1 MKVISLTKASDTG
14 NEATITLL
22 PQDKEDLFTLYQLID
37 KDDEVIFKK
46 TVTSNMDEGGKKKTT
61 ALVRLR
67 LQIISSEF
75 DLKNESLRYKG
86 VTVVDESG
94 RANLDIPVGKYFSFT
109 VNYTY
114 PFTIVK
120 QDYNKYNQRL
130 LNDATQTDAKAD
142 TGAVVL
148 QEGIAHICLLTNSS
162 TILKQKVEYSM
173 PKKKRATDVAKFEQ
187 KTGKFYKAIY
197 EGMKKAFD
205 FKKLKLIVLCS
216 PGFYAKTL
224 MEQILQFAEEEQN
237 KEILNMKSKFLVAHC
252 STGYLQG
259 ISEVLK
265 NPSYASKLQSTKY
278 SQEAVVMD
286 DFLKHLNDDDY
297 KAWYGE
303 QEVRKAAD
311 LGAIDVLLITDTQ
324 LRSDDVNERKRCL
337 SLVDDVEATGG
348 ETLVFSSFHSSGEEL
363 DKLTGVACILK
374 YPLPDLDEDDEEE
387 EEEEEDDDQ

>member
-1 MKVISLTKASDTG
+1 MKVINLSNVSENSSEAS
-14 NEATITLL
+14 ITLL

-46 TVTSNMDEGGKKKTT
+46 TVTSNVDEGGKKKNT
-61 ALVRLR
+61 ALMRLK
-67 LQIISSEF
+67 LQIVSSEF

-86 VTVVDESG
+86 ITVVDESG
-94 RANLDIPVGKYFSFT
+94 RANVDVPIGKYFSFT

-114 PFTIVK
+114 PFTILK
-120 QDYNKYNQRL
+120 HDYNKYTQKL
-130 LNDATQTDAKAD
+130 LNESTQIDSKAD
-142 TGAVVL
+142 SAAVVL

-162 TILKQKVEYSM
+162 TILKQKVEYSL
-173 PKKKRATDVAKFEQ
+173 PKKKRATDVAKYEQ
-187 KTGKFYKAIY
+187 KTEKFYKAIY
-197 EGMKKAFD
+197 EAMKKSFD
-205 FKKLKLIVLCS
+205 FEKLKLVILCS

-224 MEQILQFAEEEQN
+224 MEKVLLFADEEQN
-237 KEILNMKSKFLVAHC
+237 KQLLNMKNKFLVAHC

-286 DFLKHLNDDDY
+286 EFMKHLNDDDY

-311 LGAIDVLLITDTQ
+311 LGAIEVLLVTDAL
-324 LRSDDVNERKRCL
+324 LRSDDVSERKRFL
-337 SLVDDVEATGG
+337 TLVDDVEATGG
-348 ETLVFSSFHSSGEEL
+348 QVVVFSSFHSSGEEL
-363 DKLTGVACILK
+363 DKLTGVACTLK
-374 YPLPDLDEDDEEE
+374 YPLPDLDEDEDEDEERDE
-387 EEEEEDDDQ
+387 Q